1 MTCDGIAG
9 GIGAAQGGAFTAGIS
24 NNEDEEPKK
33 KFVSMDQALA
43 DNSAFVAWGHATQS
57 VDNSNT
63 GGGYYS

>member
-9 GIGAAQGGAFTAGIS
+9 GIGASQGVGLTPGIS
-24 NNEDEEPKK
+24 NNEDDEQKK
-33 KFVSMDQALA
+33 KFVPLDQALA
-43 DNSAFVAWGHATQS
+43 NNSAFVAWGHASQS